1 MFVPAM
7 AFAWWLVA
15 MPVRSPAAAAPAA
28 LRVDDSADTEA
39 ALEPNADV
47 QDEHKTREEP
57 VPIEPTEG
65 PSEDRVKLRGPV
77 TPEIVRLAQQFLD
90 LPMGAKRTFEMAG
103 RRLVFVLEWHYHP
116 PEHVGGPK
124 GWHKGV
130 TVYEQK

>member
-1 MFVPAM
+1 MYDRGSFVSSFSPEVLMFVPAM

-57 VPIEPTEG
+57 VPIERTEG
-65 PSEDRVKLRGPV
+65 PSEDRVKLGAPR
-77 TPEIVRLAQQFLD
+77 TPEVVRLAQQLLHF
-90 LPMGAKRTFEMAG
+90 PTARKRT
-103 RRLVFVLEWHYHP
+103 
-116 PEHVGGPK
+116 
-124 GWHKGV
+124 
-130 TVYEQK
+130 